1 MSGDCRN
8 LSFSQRREKM
18 DMGNIG
24 KWLWIVGLALGLI
37 WGLATGLGM
46 ALPEILATISA
57 AAAFLG
63 GILYIGAM
71 KDRTGFFVAALAL
84 VAFSAAAGDLFV
96 AQLGGLVA
104 GVLSGAA
111 WAAGAAAAGALLRVV
126 YEWVMP

>member
-1 MSGDCRN
+1 
-8 LSFSQRREKM
+8 M

-37 WGLATGLGM
+37 WGLASGLGM
-46 ALPEILATISA
+46 ALPEILATVSA

-63 GILYIGAM
+63 GVLYIGSM

-84 VAFSAAAGDLFV
+84 AAFSAAAGDLFV
-96 AQLGGLVA
+96 PVLGGLVA
-104 GVLSGAA
+104 GVLGGAS
-111 WAAGAAAAGALLRVV
+111 WATSAAAAGALLRVV